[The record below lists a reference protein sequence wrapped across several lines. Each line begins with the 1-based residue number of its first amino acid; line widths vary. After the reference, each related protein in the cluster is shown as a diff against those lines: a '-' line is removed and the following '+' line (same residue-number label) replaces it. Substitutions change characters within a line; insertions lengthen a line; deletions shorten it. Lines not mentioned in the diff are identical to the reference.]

1 MHRIGGGQFQGGEQ
15 AIVEGNGHE
24 AIVLLLYLGQQA
36 GGLAL
41 QDALDAAL
49 GRAAPTAFAGHANQH
64 PIPIP
69 SVVELVVADV
79 DVLFAVVAQGK
90 AEALAAA
97 AQPRLNQ
104 PRVTAAAD
112 AVVAFFEHPHATEA
126 GEGDAEQVLVAR
138 VGEAKRF
145 FELGDRQGLL
155 ARELVE
161 QVSDRELHRETG
173 CSGIGP
179 PAGACSAAQGEV
191 RFA

>member
-1 MHRIGGGQFQGGEQ
+1 M
-15 AIVEGNGHE
+15 
-24 AIVLLLYLGQQA
+24 
-36 GGLAL
+36 AL

-49 GRAAPTAFAGHANQH
+49 GRAAPTALAGDAHQH

-69 SVVELVVADV
+69 GVVELVVPDINV
-79 DVLFAVVAQGK
+79 FFAVVAQGK
-90 AEALAAA
+90 TEAFAAA
-97 AQPRLNQ
+97 AQAGLNQ
-104 PRVTAAAD
+104 ARVTAAAD
-112 AVVAFFEHPHATEA
+112 AVFAFFEHPRATKTR
-126 GEGDAEQVLVAR
+126 EGDAEQVMVGR

-145 FELGDRQGLL
+145 FELGDGQGLL

-191 RFA
+191 RLQ